1 MVFIHL
7 ALVLDELGDTIHRRF
22 VFSNLIFNDLCCLQF
37 IRLPGKTAINRPVQ
51 NAWQFLDEF
60 IAKSF
65 VLFISTECPIA
76 SRRDIP
82 CPINTSTCRNFVI
95 ISSGL
100 ARLFAISGP
109 PCPKHKHGPVKM
121 GRLKR
126 LVSRQRFNGIK
137 RHP

>member
-65 VLFISTECPIA
+65 VLFISTECPIEWNCFDA
-76 SRRDIP
+76 TPNSVISVVDLWQTIRGQPQLSNDVKLNVG
-82 CPINTSTCRNFVI
+82 PI
-95 ISSGL
+95 
-100 ARLFAISGP
+100 
-109 PCPKHKHGPVKM
+109 
-121 GRLKR
+121 
-126 LVSRQRFNGIK
+126 
-137 RHP
+137 